1 MLVLVL
7 VLVLLLV
14 LVLVLVLLQMLTR
27 DDQSTVLL
35 GFSTPSLSFSSL
47 SDEGEASGLRLG

>member
-1 MLVLVL
+1 ML

-14 LVLVLVLLQMLTR
+14 LLLLVLLQMLTR

-35 GFSTPSLSFSSL
+35 GCSTPSLSSSSL

>member
-1 MLVLVL
+1 MLVL

-14 LVLVLVLLQMLTR
+14 LLLVLVLVQMLTR

-35 GFSTPSLSFSSL
+35 GCSTPSLSSSSL
-47 SDEGEASGLRLG
+47 SDEGEASGLRPG

>member
-7 VLVLLLV
+7 VVVVL
-14 LVLVLVLLQMLTR
+14 LVLLQMLTR

-35 GFSTPSLSFSSL
+35 GCSTPSLSFSSL